1 MSGEDQMRALL
12 AGIFVFAVLLT
23 TAGIISKH
31 YPGGALPWW
40 AGPTIIGSMFAA
52 IIASL
57 FIFNKSGYRPNL
69 SRKSFEEQLAELEQK
84 GLLLNESFKA
94 RRAFQVEEYEDEGSH
109 YFIELS
115 DGGILFLTG
124 QYLYEYEEIRDD
136 PELNQERQFPCSEFT
151 IQRRKDAGYVMRIIC
166 AGKVLPIECVAPPFA
181 KSAFDRGL
189 VPDDGHVLRNR
200 PYEDLKWELLK
211 PDQHP

>member
-1 MSGEDQMRALL
+1 MRALL

-40 AGPTIIGSMFAA
+40 AGPTIIGTMFAA

-57 FIFNKSGYRPNL
+57 FLFNKRGNRPNL

-94 RRAFQVEEYEDEGSH
+94 RRALRVEEYEDEGSH
-109 YFIELS
+109 FFIELA
-115 DGGILFLTG
+115 DGAVLFVTG
-124 QYLYEYEEIRDD
+124 QYLYEYEEITDD
-136 PELNQERQFPCSEFT
+136 PEVNQAQKFPCTEFT
-151 IQRRKDAGYVMRIIC
+151 LQRHKDAGYVMNIVC

-181 KSAFDRGL
+181 KDAVDRGL
-189 VPDDGHVLRNR
+189 VPDDGEVVRNR
-200 PYEDLKWELLK
+200 SYEDLKWELLK
-211 PDQHP
+211 PDQHR